1 LLFLTISDGP
11 DGPPLLATADA
22 EIIRALAAI
31 VSRRLGEPAGG
42 NVRPLVRPDQGV
54 HRDRPARENSQ
65 TKPITEGD
73 DAPE

>member
-1 LLFLTISDGP
+1 LLFLTVCDGP
-11 DGPPLLATADA
+11 DGPPVLATADA

-42 NVRPLVRPDQGV
+42 HVRSLVRPDQGV
-54 HRDRPARENSQ
+54 QRLRPARENAP
-65 TKPITEGD
+65 TKPTTGGN